1 MRKVDVQII
10 DEMQTQKQ
18 QNTSGHKYV
27 KIKLDLKIDGI
38 KNIVLNT
45 QTFEQKIEATNLLSA
60 MSEYMKQSFMRY
72 TDFMYPLIEQLIVI
86 KNSKEM
92 RANMI
97 DCCKFMVVGGRT
109 NE

>member
-1 MRKVDVQII
+1 
-10 DEMQTQKQ
+10 
-18 QNTSGHKYV
+18 
-27 KIKLDLKIDGI
+27 
-38 KNIVLNT
+38 
-45 QTFEQKIEATNLLSA
+45 